1 MTACA
6 ARFPAEGEGISM
18 YILIKTEDEKIL
30 ANQIKGA
37 EAAVIKKNDGVVSS
51 LHQSMNKNST
61 TKDGKNAGFLT
72 VTTDLAALA
81 RMVADIADDD

>member
-1 MTACA
+1 
-6 ARFPAEGEGISM
+6 M

-51 LHQSMNKNST
+51 LDQVSSFSSK
-61 TKDGKNAGFLT
+61 
-72 VTTDLAALA
+72 
-81 RMVADIADDD
+81 